1 MRFIGFFRGLGLRA
15 VTLAGIG
22 LAAGLSLSAPAAQA
36 QNFQTEA
43 GNKST
48 LKLSEIPSVGS
59 FLNSIGAGDFA
70 NTEIASVTVTPNTIA
85 GTVGMMGLD
94 WNFLLFKAGTAG
106 TDSFIAM
113 EPRRT
118 FKFSDMFSNVPGMS
132 LVDVMTFDRQVIVF
146 AAKESDLKA
155 DGLPAEARAFFQPY
169 FGNATL
175 DVKFAQGM
183 TMYAALDLG
192 KVAPLR
198 DAIQFIGGQS
208 SVVRLRAA
216 MAFNILGS
224 LSKKEK
230 PVPSL
235 QMAAALPTIR
245 PTIGGRVTLPVDF
258 TFGLQSELSPTSV
271 KMGYVAETDFP
282 FAYPNVATKRI
293 DTARTKMGLEVSFE
307 QGLDSPIPT
316 FAVNATMF
324 KDAPF
329 NQAFGIPFISMENY
343 IVNFEQSA
351 DAIAIG
357 VGASGKFYDKKIET
371 FGSAQVRASTAG
383 VPIPQK
389 IKFMVTPDNQN
400 SIASLSL
407 SDLGRA
413 FVDLTSTIAGQR
425 LSMPSLPDDFV
436 KISGM
441 RNGEGPFIDATLDL
455 GLDFGLEAA
464 GNLVVFGKSMAEV
477 EKAVIK
483 PTHGIEIKA
492 KSSGQTLGPIVMP
505 NAEIDVNLTAA
516 NISDPRVR
524 IRGST
529 QEILGSVG
537 VMEIDINKDRQIGIM
552 EGATPF
558 KMFQATLILENN
570 TRNITAPNFTA
581 TGIIEGDWFNKLADG
596 LTNATAD
603 LVKGTESVVSA
614 MNEEIHTFSQKLS
627 QTKIDKSK
635 AVTDL
640 ESARRSANA
649 AFEKAKR
656 DVDSLQREYN
666 YQNGECSGWP
676 WDWHHCV
683 AAGGIWVALNTAKG
697 VLSVA
702 QKAVDGF
709 LQGTGAALSKIIDG
723 LNATIATLGQAID
736 VASQAIGRAVVTF
749 TKTLDVA
756 AKLAGKALE
765 AVASVFDIDKVWM
778 QGQLAILQGQQRGEL
793 GIQYT
798 LLSKEYLKSVGWD
811 FKIPVEDIVKVFKP
825 GSSGSPAPV
834 VIETKYSYAPST
846 TPQARNI
853 SNTLLNEGT
862 LRAVTVPFDPNICV
876 KEPYAIDRQIADLKA
891 EQVKVGQ
898 LKLNAQAYAYTLA
911 AESSGAFRAMQGN
924 PAGGSSLT
932 WGNPGAQPMLIGG
945 QEPGRQLPICRAN
958 FSGGTHPGKIVDGR
972 CNISYGGRE
981 HQIASGFQVLLG
993 SGPRWVAASG
1003 GQVPQGAFIGGQE
1016 PGRQLPICRAAY
1028 NNGVHPGKVVAANC
1042 NIAYGGREIEIRNY
1056 EVLMGGAAIAPQQA
1070 AINTNLVNSYRSMKT
1085 LTAERTF
1092 TAQRVE
1098 GLRNAITTMQNSV
1111 NQLPANDAVRV
1122 EMSAFIARPSSQE
1135 ANLNP
1140 TYLDAQER
1148 DLVATIASLERLKA
1162 NPASP
1167 CGKAAQQAG
1176 VQPPAAPAP
1185 VNQAKAIQ
1193 NAQEAMKKVQEAI
1206 LAQQNAIL
1214 QAFKLPGARG
1224 VTPPTDQQAQ
1234 QTAAEAGGTAFSTE
1248 AAVAALAL
1256 ATQQQAQGQK
1266 VADEAKRQA
1275 ALAFVQKLQQHKGAA
1290 DKAVADKAAVEKN
1303 VAQIKSTIEAAN
1315 PQQKQQLAANAQVG
1329 AQKAA
1334 ALAKVTTVQPPV
1346 APRAFVAPGTVPT
1359 AAGVAPAGSPAS
1371 RAAPAAA
1378 VAPAA
1383 TAQGLQGG
1391 NRPAVVVFQPK
1402 PLMNL
1407 PPAVRAAFARELAED
1422 EAKAKAPTPAP
1433 AAAGSPAARGIV
1445 PVAGNSAQQIEQ
1457 RVTAARAASVQSLQA
1472 TPAAKSLP
1480 ANAAPQAIIN
1490 AEAQAG
1496 AFEKAALL
1504 KSVNRLPGRQSQIP
1518 GAPDSVATQPGAT
1531 DAETK
1536 PVANVANDYLNNLQ
1550 ILRQMPR

>member
-1 MRFIGFFRGLGLRA
+1 MRFTGIFRGLGLRA
-15 VTLAGIG
+15 VTLAGLG
-22 LAAGLSLSAPAAQA
+22 LAAGLSLAAPDARA
-36 QNFQTEA
+36 QNFQTEV
-43 GNKST
+43 GNRSS
-48 LKLSEIPSVGS
+48 LRLGEIPSLGS

-118 FKFSDMFSNVPGMS
+118 FKFSDMFANVPGMS
-132 LVDVMTFDRQVIVF
+132 LVDVMTFDRQVLVF

-175 DVKFAQGM
+175 DVKFSQGM

-224 LSKKEK
+224 ISKKEK

-343 IVNFEQSA
+343 VVNFEQSA

-389 IKFMVTPDNQN
+389 IKFMVTPDNPN
-400 SIASLSL
+400 SIAALSL

-425 LSMPSLPDDFV
+425 LNMPALPDDFV
-436 KISGM
+436 RISGM
-441 RNGEGPFIDATLDL
+441 RAGEGPFIDATLDL

-464 GNLVVFGKSMAEV
+464 GNLVVFGKTMAEV

-492 KSSGQTLGPIVMP
+492 KSADQSLGPIVMP
-505 NAEIDVNLTAA
+505 NAEVDVNLTAA

-603 LVKGTESVVSA
+603 LVKGTESVVAA
-614 MNEEIHTFSQKLS
+614 MNGEIHTFSQKLS
-627 QTKIDKSK
+627 QAKIDKSK

-640 ESARRSANA
+640 EAARRSANA
-649 AFEKAKR
+649 AFDKAKR
-656 DVDSLQREYN
+656 DVDSLQGTYN
-666 YQNGECSGWP
+666 SQNGKCNGYP
-676 WDWHHCV
+676 WNWHHCV
-683 AAGGIWVALNTAKG
+683 AAGATWVALQSARG
-697 VLSVA
+697 VLDLA
-702 QKAVDGF
+702 QRAVNGF
-709 LQGTGAALSKIIDG
+709 LQGTGAALSAIIDG
-723 LNATIATLGQAID
+723 LNATINGLGQAID
-736 VASQAIGRAVVTF
+736 VASQALGRAAVTF
-749 TKTLDVA
+749 TKTLDMA

-778 QGQLAILQGQQRGEL
+778 QGQLAILQGQQKGEL

-798 LLSKEYLKSVGWD
+798 LLSKEYLKSVGWN
-811 FKIPVEDIVKVFKP
+811 FRVPVEDIIKVFQP

-834 VIETKYSYAPST
+834 VIEAKYSYAPST
-846 TPQARNI
+846 TATARDI
-853 SNTLLNEGT
+853 SNQLVNEGT
-862 LRAVTVPFDPNICV
+862 LKAVTVPFDPNVCV
-876 KEPYAIDRQIADLKA
+876 KEPYAIDRHIAEIKA
-891 EQVKVGQ
+891 EQAKISNF
-898 LKLNAQAYAYTLA
+898 KLNAQAYAYTLA
-911 AESSGAFRAMQGN
+911 AEASPGYIAMQAN
-924 PAGGSSLT
+924 PAGGGALN
-932 WGNPGAQPMLIGG
+932 WANPGAQPMVIGG

-958 FSGGTHPGKIVDGR
+958 FNNGTHPGKVVDGR

-981 HQIASGFQVLLG
+981 HQITSFQVLVG
-993 SGPRWVAASG
+993 SGARWVGASG

-1028 NNGVHPGKVVAANC
+1028 NNGIHPGKLVAQNC
-1042 NIAYGGREIEIRNY
+1042 NIGYGGREIEIRNY
-1056 EVLMGGAAIAPQQA
+1056 EVLMAGSALLPQQA
-1070 AINTNLVNSYRSMKT
+1070 AAYGALVANYRSMKT
-1085 LTAERTF
+1085 LTAEREF
-1092 TAQRVE
+1092 TAQRVN
-1098 GLRNAITTMQNSV
+1098 GLRDAVTAFGNTLNTLA
-1111 NQLPANDAVRV
+1111 ANDNIRV
-1122 EMSAFIARPSSQE
+1122 QINNYVAQPSKQQ

-1140 TYLDAQER
+1140 NFLQTQENDLTATLAQ
-1148 DLVATIASLERLKA
+1148 LERLKA

-1185 VNQAKAIQ
+1185 VTQARAVQ
-1193 NAQEAMKKVQEAI
+1193 NAQDALQKVQAAI
-1206 LAQQNAIL
+1206 QAQQNAVL
-1214 QAFKLPGARG
+1214 QALKLPGARG

-1234 QTAAEAGGTAFSTE
+1234 QTAAAAGGTAFSTE

-1275 ALAFVQKLQQHKGAA
+1275 ALAFVQKLQQHKAAA
-1290 DKAVADKAAVEKN
+1290 DKAAAANAAVEKS

-1315 PQQKQQLAANAQVG
+1315 AQQKQQLAANAQTG

-1334 ALAKVTTVQPPV
+1334 AAAKVPAVAPPV

-1359 AAGVAPAGSPAS
+1359 AAAVAAPGSPAS
-1371 RAAPAAA
+1371 RAAPAPA
-1378 VAPAA
+1378 VAPVA

-1391 NRPAVVVFQPK
+1391 ARPPVVVFQPK

-1407 PPAVRAAFARELAED
+1407 SPAVRAAFARELAQD

-1433 AAAGSPAARGIV
+1433 AAAGGPAARGV
-1445 PVAGNSAQQIEQ
+1445 VAVAGNTAQQIEQ
-1457 RVTAARAASVQSLQA
+1457 RVVAARAASVQSLQT
-1472 TPAAKSLP
+1472 TPAAKGLP
-1480 ANAAPQAIIN
+1480 ATAAPQAIVN
-1490 AEAQAG
+1490 AEAQSG

-1504 KSVNRLPGRQSQIP
+1504 KSTNRLPGRQSQIP
-1518 GAPDSVATQPGAT
+1518 GAPDSVATQPGQT
-1531 DAETK
+1531 DAEIQ
-1536 PVANVANDYLNNLQ
+1536 PVAHVTNDYLNNLQ
-1550 ILRQMPR
+1550 ILRQIPR

>member
-1 MRFIGFFRGLGLRA
+1 MRFPQFFRGFNLRA
-15 VTLAGIG
+15 TAFASV
-22 LAAGLSLSAPAAQA
+22 AALSLAFAAATPAQA

-43 GNKST
+43 GNRSS
-48 LKLSEIPSVGS
+48 LKLSDIPSLGG

-70 NTEIASVTVTPNTIA
+70 NTEIASATVTQNTIA
-85 GTVGMMGLD
+85 GTVNMIGLD

-113 EPRRT
+113 EPKRT
-118 FKFSDMFSNVPGMS
+118 FKFSEMFSSVPGMS
-132 LVDVMTFDRQVIVF
+132 LVDVMQFDRQVIVF

-245 PTIGGRVTLPVDF
+245 PTIGGKVTLPVDF

-282 FAYPNVATKRI
+282 FAYPNIATKRI

-307 QGLDSPIPT
+307 QGLDSPVPT

-324 KDAPF
+324 KDTPF
-329 NQAFGIPFISMENY
+329 VKAFGIPFITMENY

-389 IKFMVTPDNQN
+389 IKFMVTPDNPS

-413 FVDLTSTIAGQR
+413 FVDLTSTIAGQN
-425 LSMPSLPDDFV
+425 LNMPALPDEFV

-441 RNGEGPFIDATLDL
+441 RAGEGPFVDATLDL

-464 GNLVVFGKSMAEV
+464 GNLVVFGKSIAEV

-492 KSSGQTLGPIVMP
+492 KSSGQSIGPITMP
-505 NAEIDVNLTAA
+505 VAEVDVALTAD
-516 NISDPRVR
+516 NLSDPRVR
-524 IRGST
+524 FRGQT
-529 QEILGSVG
+529 NEILGSVG
-537 VMEIDINKDRQIGIM
+537 AMEININKNKQIGIM

-558 KMFQATLILENN
+558 KMFQATLIVESN
-570 TRNITAPNFTA
+570 TTNISAPNFTA

-596 LTNATAD
+596 LTTATAD

-614 MNEEIHTFSQKLS
+614 MNGEIHTFSQKLA

-649 AFEKAKR
+649 AFEKAKN
-656 DVDSLQREYN
+656 DVNSLQRSYDSE
-666 YQNGECSGWP
+666 NGSCNGWP
-676 WDWHHCV
+676 WNWHHCV
-683 AAGGIWVALNTAKG
+683 AAGGIWVALQTAKG
-697 VLSVA
+697 VLTIA

-709 LQGTGAALSKIIDG
+709 LQGTGAALSKIVDG
-723 LNATIATLGQAID
+723 LNATINSLGTAID
-736 VASQAIGRAVVTF
+736 VASQALGKAAVTF
-749 TKTLDVA
+749 TKALDVA

-778 QGQLAILQGQQRGEL
+778 QGQLAILQGQQKGEL

-811 FKIPVEDIVKVFKP
+811 FRIPVDDIVKVFKP

-834 VIETKYSYAPST
+834 VVEAKYSYAPAT
-846 TPQARNI
+846 TQPARDI
-853 SNTLLNEGT
+853 SNALLNEGT
-862 LRAVTVPFDPNICV
+862 LRAVTVPFDPQVCV
-876 KEPYAIDRQIADLKA
+876 KDPYAIDKQIADLKS
-891 EQVKVGQ
+891 EQAKIANFR
-898 LKLNAQAYAYTLA
+898 LNADVYAMLLA
-911 AESSGAFRAMQGN
+911 ADASPAFNAVKANPGGGGALSWA
-924 PAGGSSLT
+924 
-932 WGNPGAQPMLIGG
+932 NPGAQPMVIGG

-958 FSGGTHPGKIVDGR
+958 YNNGTHPGKLVDGR
-972 CNISYGGRE
+972 CNISYGGKE
-981 HQIASGFQVLLG
+981 IQVGQFQVLVG
-993 SGPRWVAASG
+993 SGARWAG
-1003 GQVPQGAFIGGQE
+1003 GANGSVPQGAFIGGQE
-1016 PGRQLPICRAAY
+1016 PGRQLPVCRAQY
-1028 NNGVHPGKVVAANC
+1028 NGGIHPGKLVAANC
-1042 NIAYGGREIEIRNY
+1042 NFGYGGREIEARNY
-1056 EVLMGGAAIAPQQA
+1056 EVLLSGAALSPQQA
-1070 AINTNLVNSYRSMKT
+1070 AAYSQLVANYNSGKQATATRDFTTDRVNT
-1085 LTAERTF
+1085 
-1092 TAQRVE
+1092 
-1098 GLRNAITTMQNSV
+1098 LR
-1111 NQLPANDAVRV
+1111 AVLNN
-1122 EMSAFIARPSSQE
+1122 MSAVLGQIPQDPIATQMRDYVGRPSSQD

-1140 TYLDAQER
+1140 TFLAAQDR
-1148 DLVATIASLERLKA
+1148 DLAATIATLERLKA

-1167 CGKAAQQAG
+1167 CGKAAQQAN

-1185 VNQAKAIQ
+1185 VNQAKAI
-1193 NAQEAMKKVQEAI
+1193 NAAVAQVQQAI
-1206 LAQQNAIL
+1206 LAQQQAIQNIL
-1214 QAFKLPGARG
+1214 KGGIPGARAVG
-1224 VTPPTDQQAQ
+1224 PAVTDAQ
-1234 QTAAEAGGTAFSTE
+1234 AAEAANQATAFSAE
-1248 AAVAALAL
+1248 AAAAALAL
-1256 ATQQQAQGQK
+1256 SQTQQQQAQ
-1266 VADEAKRQA
+1266 AIAAEAKKQQA
-1275 ALAFVQKLQQHKGAA
+1275 VAFVQKIQQYKAQADKTAA
-1290 DKAVADKAAVEKN
+1290 DSSKVNQRLD
-1303 VAQIKSTIEAAN
+1303 QIKSLQETAN

-1334 ALAKVTTVQPPV
+1334 ALAKVNTTQQAVPPR
-1346 APRAFVAPGTVPT
+1346 PFVAPGTVPT
-1359 AAGVAPAGSPAS
+1359 PQLVAPPNSPGA
-1371 RAAPAAA
+1371 RAVPAPATQR
-1378 VAPAA
+1378 AA

-1391 NRPAVVVFQPK
+1391 NPAPVVQFQPK

-1407 PPAVRAAFARELAED
+1407 PPAVRAAFARELAND
-1422 EAKAKAPTPAP
+1422 EAKAKAPTPA
-1433 AAAGSPAARGIV
+1433 AAPG
-1445 PVAGNSAQQIEQ
+1445 
-1457 RVTAARAASVQSLQA
+1457 ARAAGAAAPVQPQVAQA
-1472 TPAAKSLP
+1472 RAAVVNNLAASPSAKNLP
-1480 ANAAPQAIIN
+1480 ASITPQTAL
-1490 AEAQAG
+1490 AG
-1496 AFEKAALL
+1496 EQQTTDPFAKAALL
-1504 KSVNRLPGRQSQIP
+1504 MSRDRITARQSQIP
-1518 GAPDSVATQPGAT
+1518 GSPDSVAKEQAT
-1531 DAETK
+1531 PEITI
-1536 PVANVANDYLNNLQ
+1536 PVANVNNDYLNNLQ
-1550 ILRQMPR
+1550 LLRQIPR

>member
-1 MRFIGFFRGLGLRA
+1 MRFTGIFRGLGLRA
-15 VTLAGIG
+15 VSLAGLG
-22 LAAGLSLSAPAAQA
+22 LAAGLSLASPDARA

-43 GNKST
+43 GNRSS
-48 LKLSEIPSVGS
+48 LKLSEIPSLGS

-94 WNFLLFKAGTAG
+94 WNFLLFKTGTAG

-118 FKFSDMFSNVPGMS
+118 FKFSDMFANVPGMS

-175 DVKFAQGM
+175 DVKFSQGM

-224 LSKKEK
+224 ISKKEK

-282 FAYPNVATKRI
+282 FAYPNVATKSI
-293 DTARTKMGLEVSFE
+293 STARTKMGLEVSFE

-389 IKFMVTPDNQN
+389 IKFMVTPDNPSQ
-400 SIASLSL
+400 IAALSL

-425 LSMPSLPDDFV
+425 LNMPALPDDFV

-441 RNGEGPFIDATLDL
+441 RAGEGPFIDATLDL

-464 GNLVVFGKSMAEV
+464 GNLVVFGKTMAEV

-492 KSSGQTLGPIVMP
+492 KSAGQSIGPIVMP

-516 NISDPRVR
+516 NITDPRVR

-529 QEILGSVG
+529 NEILGSVG

-614 MNEEIHTFSQKLS
+614 MNAEIHTFSQKLS
-627 QTKIDKSK
+627 QAKIDKSK

-640 ESARRSANA
+640 EAARRSANA

-656 DVDSLQREYN
+656 DVDSLQRDYN

-683 AAGGIWVALNTAKG
+683 AAGGIWVALQTAKG
-697 VLSVA
+697 VLDLA
-702 QKAVDGF
+702 QKAVNGF
-709 LQGTGAALSKIIDG
+709 LQGTGAALSAIIDG
-723 LNATIATLGQAID
+723 LNATINGLGQAID
-736 VASQAIGRAVVTF
+736 VASQALGRAAVTF
-749 TKTLDVA
+749 TKTLDIA

-778 QGQLAILQGQQRGEL
+778 QGQLAILQGQQKGEL

-811 FKIPVEDIVKVFKP
+811 FRIPVDDIVKVFKP

-834 VIETKYSYAPST
+834 VVEAKYSFAPST
-846 TPQARNI
+846 TPQARDI
-853 SNTLLNEGT
+853 SNQLVNEGT
-862 LRAVTVPFDPNICV
+862 LKAVTVPFDPNVCV
-876 KEPYAIDRQIADLKA
+876 KEPYAIDRHISELRS
-891 EQVKVGQ
+891 EQAKISNF
-898 LKLNAQAYAYTLA
+898 KLNAQAYAYTLA
-911 AESSGAFRAMQGN
+911 AEASPAYLAVQAN
-924 PAGGSSLT
+924 PAGGGALN
-932 WGNPGAQPMLIGG
+932 WGNPGAQPMVIGG

-958 FSGGTHPGKIVDGR
+958 FSGGTHPGKVVDGR

-981 HQIASGFQVLLG
+981 HQIASGFQVLVG
-993 SGPRWVAASG
+993 SGARWVGASG

-1028 NNGVHPGKVVAANC
+1028 NNGIHPGKLVAANC
-1042 NIAYGGREIEIRNY
+1042 NIGYGGREIEIRNY
-1056 EVLMGGAAIAPQQA
+1056 EVLMAGSAFLPQQA
-1070 AINTNLVNSYRSMKT
+1070 AAYTALVNNYRAMKT
-1085 LTAERTF
+1085 LTAQRDF

-1098 GLRNAITTMQNSV
+1098 GLRSAVSGFTNNLNA
-1111 NQLPANDAVRV
+1111 LAANDNIRV
-1122 EMSAFIARPSSQE
+1122 QINNYIAQPSKQQ

-1140 TYLDAQER
+1140 NFLQTQEN
-1148 DLVATIASLERLKA
+1148 DLTATIAQLERLRT

-1167 CGKAAQQAG
+1167 CGKAAQQAN

-1185 VNQAKAIQ
+1185 VTQARPVMNAQTALQQVQAAINAQQQAILSALKGPTFRGAGPAPSDQEIAAAANQA
-1193 NAQEAMKKVQEAI
+1193 
-1206 LAQQNAIL
+1206 
-1214 QAFKLPGARG
+1214 
-1224 VTPPTDQQAQ
+1224 
-1234 QTAAEAGGTAFSTE
+1234 TAFSAE
-1248 AAVAALAL
+1248 AATAALAL

-1275 ALAFVQKLQQHKGAA
+1275 ALAFVQKLQQHKAAA
-1290 DKAVADKAAVEKN
+1290 DKAAADKAALDKS

-1315 PQQKQQLAANAQVG
+1315 AQQKQQLAANAQAG

-1334 ALAKVTTVQPPV
+1334 AAAKVPAVAPPV
-1346 APRAFVAPGTVPT
+1346 APRAFVAPGVVPT
-1359 AAGVAPAGSPAS
+1359 PATVAPPGSPAA
-1371 RAAPAAA
+1371 RAAPAPA

-1391 NRPAVVVFQPK
+1391 TRPPVVMFQPK

-1407 PPAVRAAFARELAED
+1407 SPTVRAAFARELAED
-1422 EAKAKAPTPAP
+1422 EAKLKAPTPPP
-1433 AAAGSPAARGIV
+1433 AAAGGPSARGV
-1445 PVAGNSAQQIEQ
+1445 VAVAGNTAQQIEQ
-1457 RVTAARAASVQSLQA
+1457 RVATARAASVQSLQS
-1472 TPAAKSLP
+1472 TPAAKGLP
-1480 ANAAPQAIIN
+1480 PAAAPQAIVN

-1504 KSVNRLPGRQSQIP
+1504 KSTNRLPGRQSQIP
-1518 GAPDSVATQPGAT
+1518 GAPDSVATQPGQT
-1531 DAETK
+1531 DAEVQ
-1536 PVANVANDYLNNLQ
+1536 PVAHVANDYLNNLQ
-1550 ILRQMPR
+1550 ILRQIPR